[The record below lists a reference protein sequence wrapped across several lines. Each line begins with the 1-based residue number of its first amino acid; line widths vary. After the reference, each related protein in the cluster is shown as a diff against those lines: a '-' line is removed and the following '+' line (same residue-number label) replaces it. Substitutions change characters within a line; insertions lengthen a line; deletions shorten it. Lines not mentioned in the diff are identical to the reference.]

1 MCFKRGTLSI
11 VLLILI
17 PLLITACGG
26 EITTEEP
33 PAPLSTATPTPTPV
47 PGGGGLPS
55 PTPSQPSPCQGLG
68 GQLEMRVLAG
78 PAEAVGM
85 EPFAVGSV
93 PFQVASDASPYSIQG
108 GSSIAYD
115 EVLVRDWG
123 TYEVS
128 MDLDVTVAGTCE
140 EAAEQAQLA
149 LQMTITGDQM
159 VIVTAEGFQG
169 EYPWSGS
176 HTIQARLPAEE
187 GATVTG
193 EGWEFVL
200 HLNR

>member
-11 VLLILI
+11 VLLILV

-26 EITTEEP
+26 EIATEEP
-33 PAPLSTATPTPTPV
+33 PAPVPTTTPTPTPL
-47 PGGGGLPS
+47 PGGLPS
-55 PTPSQPSPCQGLG
+55 STPPPQPGPCRELSGE
-68 GQLEMRVLAG
+68 LEVRVLAG

-93 PFQVASDASPYSIQG
+93 PFQVASDAPPYPIQG
-108 GSSIAYD
+108 SSSIAYD

-128 MDLDVTVAGTCE
+128 MDLDVTVAGVCE
-140 EAAEQAQLA
+140 EAAEQAELA
-149 LQMTITGDQM
+149 LQLTITGEQM

-187 GATVTG
+187 GAAVAG
-193 EGWEFVL
+193 EGWQFVL